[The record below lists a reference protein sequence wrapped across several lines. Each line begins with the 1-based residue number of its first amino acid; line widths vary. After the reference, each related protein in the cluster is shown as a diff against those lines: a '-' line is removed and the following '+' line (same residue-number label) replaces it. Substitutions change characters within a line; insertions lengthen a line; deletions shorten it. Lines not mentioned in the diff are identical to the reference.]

1 MFKVI
6 DELNTLHLDSLSDEW
21 VQASYYSEFLEF
33 GDIPSEYES
42 ILESVDIKT
51 LFQSIIK
58 SFDDW
63 LNTTN
68 SEDEKSWATLS
79 NHVIHEK
86 LLAIIA
92 YYIDY
97 GGKNILTKEYRN
109 NALLASR
116 LYYKLLLV
124 PGYKAYHIYHS
135 QLFAHSL
142 VCLGFPKT
150 MCENEDSYYNSK
162 ELTREVNSVIRELR
176 HFVFD
181 LQAIIKTLQL
191 SPNDMNFEDIL
202 SNLVDITGGAI
213 VNKLNV
219 DKIELANISR
229 VIYEMIDVLICEVNG
244 DPNKN
249 AIQLLFKC
257 ILPKLIAASV
267 DCKNANNL
275 VRASYVTYSGLLLS
289 KYGKSALSG
298 YTILLQHLC
307 YTLDGLER
315 AEVRSARVSLVIG
328 LMSLLPQ
335 KSYRNIV
342 KWLIKLSTTA
352 KVSHRHI
359 AMEMLSKL
367 LSNEPEEN
375 KSKETTSEKEISDN
389 ASPPTTEQQSQ
400 TVATDVET
408 QDKLED
414 NTENQH
420 AASMSTDD
428 ESSQELPITQKG
440 IDDHE
445 MTEEEVEGLLHAR
458 AHTVPLTEVLRA
470 VYERVT
476 DVSGTL
482 RTRALVL
489 LAECIASDRLAIHQA
504 VEELNGNGAVSRLM
518 AAGARCVSDERAA
531 VRRAAVTLLQRLLAR
546 YPNPPPTD
554 LGILVSLCR
563 DASILVRSAAI
574 TALGELVIQSPSDT
588 MIDAFLSG
596 PMHQLSDPENKVQE
610 QVVTLLQQILLDRL
624 QKYETTDVEDPLP
637 WMFLAGITRHN
648 MRRHLQKACT
658 LLAKNSNSI
667 NHRLVDMLSTHLGA
681 ACDDR
686 DLQCLVL
693 LTSIARLVD
702 YSDISFVLDY
712 YYKLADDTKSRDAR
726 LLPLALELASVWAR
740 WAAAAARVALRHH
753 LVQRLA
759 SGDGEGCRI
768 ACAALAAQLD
778 PDNLQWA
785 TELMQLSEQ
794 RALSGTGGGELEE
807 WMRAADLSLV
817 APVPPSPGLLK
828 LFLDA
833 LTDPPPEWCEAQRGA
848 CVAGAGRLCVRS
860 REAAAAAAP
869 RLAALL
875 HHPAAPLAARLN
887 ALHALTDICTRY
899 TCIVE
904 PLLGAVCGCVEAS
917 APAPLRRAAARALTR
932 LLLAGFL
939 RLRTPLYYRYCALLA
954 DEDHD
959 VREPAEYYVTSCL
972 TADAIYHHF
981 VDCVLHYNKE
991 DSAGI
996 SFDARQLI
1004 YDVMLQRLSLV
1015 QKLNVQCRLARE
1027 VLQHAADSLDEH
1039 DDLPPALHA
1048 ALLDAITL
1056 LCGPRMK
1063 LPKKPQNTGDADIED
1078 LHERVTTNI
1087 VSHKMKRTVAE
1098 VVVPAVLQLYARMGP
1113 RGGQLAVYLVRIA
1126 TDLLNDYRHEI
1137 EELIENDEELVERVQ
1152 QFQETIGLAPPF
1164 GNTRNLVTASA
1175 PPEPDTPRAP
1185 RRRPRV
1191 PDGGAAPRSYKKRAL
1206 RI

>member
-1 MFKVI
+1 MMNVI
-6 DELNTLHLDSLSDEW
+6 NELNALHLDTLSDEW
-21 VQASYYSEFLEF
+21 VQAIYYSEFLEF
-33 GDIPSEYES
+33 GDIPPEYES
-42 ILESVDIKT
+42 ILESLDIKAV
-51 LFQSIIK
+51 FQSIMK

-68 SEDEKSWATLS
+68 SDDKSWATLS
-79 NHVIHEK
+79 NHVMHEK

-92 YYIDY
+92 YHIDY
-97 GGKNILTKEYRN
+97 GSRNILTKEYRN

-116 LYYKLLLV
+116 LYYKLLFV

-142 VCLGFPKT
+142 GCLGFPKA
-150 MCENEDSYYNSK
+150 MCDNEDSYYNTK

-176 HFVFD
+176 HFVLD
-181 LQAIIKTLQL
+181 LQAIIKNLQL
-191 SPNDMNFEDIL
+191 NPNDMNFEDIL

-219 DKIELANISR
+219 DKIELGNISR
-229 VIYEMIDVLICEVNG
+229 VIYELIDVLICEANG

-249 AIQLLFKC
+249 AIQLVFKC
-257 ILPKLIAASV
+257 ILPKLVAASM
-267 DCKNANNL
+267 DCRNANNL
-275 VRASYVTYSGLLLS
+275 IRASYVTYSGLLLS
-289 KYGKSALSG
+289 RYGKSALPG

-315 AEVRSARVSLVIG
+315 AEVRAARVSLIIG

-335 KSYRNIV
+335 KSYSNFV
-342 KWLIKLSTTA
+342 KWIIKLSTTS
-352 KVSHRHI
+352 KVSHRQI

-367 LSNEPEEN
+367 LSNDPEEA
-375 KSKETTSEKEISDN
+375 KSKEPVMETDNSDN
-389 ASPPTTEQQSQ
+389 SLQPTTEQQPQ
-400 TVATDVET
+400 NEALDEMHKNPVDIA
-408 QDKLED
+408 D
-414 NTENQH
+414 NQL
-420 AASMSTDD
+420 AAMSTDD
-428 ESSQELPITQKG
+428 ENSQKLPSAEKEV
-440 IDDHE
+440 DEHE
-445 MTEEEVEGLLHAR
+445 MTEEEVAELLSAR
-458 AHTVPLTEVLRA
+458 AHTVPLASLLRA
-470 VYERVT
+470 VYERVA

-482 RTRALVL
+482 RTRALVM
-489 LAECIASDRLAIHQA
+489 LADCLASDRPAMHQA
-504 VEELNGNGAVSRLM
+504 IEELNGTGAVSRLM
-518 AAGARCVSDERAA
+518 AVSARCVSDERAA
-531 VRRAAVTLLQRLLAR
+531 VRRAAVALLQRLLAR
-546 YPNPPPTD
+546 RSPPSAAD
-554 LGILVSLCR
+554 LGILVGLCR

-574 TALGELVIQSPSDT
+574 TALGELVVQSPSDP

-610 QVVTLLQQILLDRL
+610 QVVNLIQQILIDRL
-624 QKYETTDVEDPLP
+624 QKYEITDIEDPLP

-658 LLAKNSNSI
+658 CLTKSSNCI
-667 NHRLVDMLSTHLGA
+667 NHRLVDMLSTHLGTA
-681 ACDDR
+681 SDER
-686 DLQCLVL
+686 DLHCLVL

-712 YYKLADDTKSRDAR
+712 YYKLADDTKWRDAR

-740 WAAAAARVALRHH
+740 WTAAAARHALRDH

-759 SGDGEGCRI
+759 AGDADGCRI

-785 TELMQLSEQ
+785 TELMQLSEKQ
-794 RALSGTGGGELEE
+794 ALEGGPGGEMEE

-817 APVPPSPGLLK
+817 APVPPSSSLLK

-833 LTDPPPEWCEAQRGA
+833 LSDPPPAWGPEQRGA

-860 REAAAAAAP
+860 RTAATAVAP

-875 HHPAAPLAARLN
+875 PDAAAPLPARIN
-887 ALHALTDICTRY
+887 ALLALTDICTRY

-904 PLLGAVCGCVEAS
+904 PLLETVCGCVAAE
-917 APAPLRRAAARALTR
+917 APAALRRAAARSLTR

-954 DEDHD
+954 DDDHD

-972 TADAIYHHF
+972 TAETIYYHF

-991 DSAGI
+991 GNESI
-996 SFDARQLI
+996 TFDARQLI

-1027 VLQHAADSLDEH
+1027 VLQHAADSLDEA
-1039 DDLPPALHA
+1039 DDLPPALEA

-1063 LPKKPQNTGDADIED
+1063 LPKKPQNTGDADIDD
-1078 LHERVTTNI
+1078 LQERVTTNI

-1098 VVVPAVLQLYARMGP
+1098 VVVPSVLQLYARMRP
-1113 RGGQLAVYLVRIA
+1113 RGGQLIMSLVRIA

-1152 QFQETIGLAPPF
+1152 QFQGTIGLEPSF
-1164 GNTRNLVTASA
+1164 GNMRNLVTSSA

-1185 RRRPRV
+1185 RRRPRPV
-1191 PDGGAAPRSYKKRAL
+1191 TYTPRPPKKRAL